1 MKNKDKWIA
10 VSVDS
15 KDLTCNR
22 NSKHQQ
28 LDDALYLWFS
38 DMTAHHAAIN
48 DSMLL
53 TKAKQLG
60 EQLHIT
66 DFSYSRGYL
75 HRFKTRRG
83 IKRKLYEAEADNAD
97 MTIVDT
103 GRKELQRVL
112 KDYQPDDIFN
122 LDETGLFY
130 RLGPNYILAT
140 SKVSGTKKSKGK
152 NYCSPDDKCHRHNKD

>member
-1 MKNKDKWIA
+1 MVFRHDC
-10 VSVDS
+10 SS
-15 KDLTCNR
+15 CC
-22 NSKHQQ
+22 HQRFDATHKGKATWGTATYYRFQ
-28 LDDALYLWFS
+28 LFKRLPPSIQD
-38 DMTAHHAAIN
+38 
-48 DSMLL
+48 
-53 TKAKQLG
+53 
-60 EQLHIT
+60 
-66 DFSYSRGYL
+66 
-75 HRFKTRRG
+75 KTRRG
-83 IKRKLYEAEADNAD
+83 IKRKLYEGEADNAD

-130 RLGPNYILAT
+130 RLGPNYTLAT